1 MKFFDAFIYDL
12 NGRNWQLS
20 GMVGRKLVAE
30 LAQSNHFNRIVTLG
44 RRVVAYEGPGKEKLE
59 QHVVDFDK
67 IDEHKALFENLDVG
81 FNTMGTTRAD
91 AGSPEQFIKID
102 HDIPLHVARLFKDAN
117 PSKPLHFFLLS
128 SGGASPTSSML
139 YLKTKGLI
147 EKDITELGFTTLSII
162 RPGFLVYDGE
172 KREKSRFADTI
183 AIAIHKPL
191 NILMGG
197 RAACGISAVAK
208 AMRVI
213 AEKVVSGGATG
224 SEAKVTVFENRE
236 IRKLGGETGA
246 C

>member
-1 MKFFDAFIYDL
+1 
-12 NGRNWQLS
+12 
-20 GMVGRKLVAE
+20 MVGRKLVAE

-44 RRVVAYEGPGKEKLE
+44 RRAVAYEGPGKEKLE

-81 FNTMGTTRAD
+81 FNTMGTTRA

-102 HDIPLHVARLFKDAN
+102 HDIPLHVAQLFKDAN

-162 RPGFLVYDGE
+162 RPGFLVDDGE
-172 KREKSRFADTI
+172 KREKSRFAETI
-183 AIAIHKPL
+183 GLVIHKPL

-197 RAACGISAVAK
+197 RAACGITAVAK

-213 AEKVVSGGATG
+213 AEKVVSGGGGGATG
-224 SEAKVTVFENRE
+224 SEAKVTIFENRE

>member
-1 MKFFDAFIYDL
+1 MIR
-12 NGRNWQLS
+12 NGGIRQFA

-30 LAQSNHFNRIVTLG
+30 LVQSNRFDRIVTLG
-44 RRVVAYEGPGKEKLE
+44 RRAVVYEGPGKEKLE

-67 IDEHKALFENLDVG
+67 IDEHKVLFENLDVG

-117 PSKPLHFFLLS
+117 PSKPLHFCLLS
-128 SGGASPTSSML
+128 SGGASPTSSVL
-139 YLKTKGLI
+139 YSKTKGLI
-147 EKDITELGFTTLSII
+147 EKDITELGFTTLSIF

-172 KREKSRFADTI
+172 KREKSRFAESLVV
-183 AIAIHKPL
+183 AMHKPL
-191 NILMGG
+191 NLLTGG
-197 RAACGISAVAK
+197 RAACGISTVAR

-213 AEKVVSGGATG
+213 AEKAVSDGGA
-224 SEAKVTVFENRE
+224 SEPKVSIFENRE
-236 IRKLGGETGA
+236 IGKLGGEKGA

>member
-1 MKFFDAFIYDL
+1 MQQYDS

-102 HDIPLHVARLFKDAN
+102 HDIPLHVAQLFKDAN

-128 SGGASPTSSML
+128 SGGASATSSML

-147 EKDITELGFTTLSII
+147 EKDITELGFTTLSIF
-162 RPGFLVYDGE
+162 RPAFLVHDGGE
-172 KREKSRFADTI
+172 KREKSRFAESI
-183 AIAIHKPL
+183 WPAIHKPL
-191 NILMGG
+191 NFLMGG
-197 RAACGISAVAK
+197 RAASGISTVAK

-213 AEKVVSGGATG
+213 ADKVVSGAAAAAATG
-224 SEAKVTVFENRE
+224 SEAKVSIFENRE
-236 IRKLGGETGA
+236 IGKLGGEKGT